1 MDEETRLILSLQ
13 QIDNVVSLTRNN
25 EWKSYIYGHL
35 NSVHIELNRQLNLL
49 THGEKNK
56 KED

>member
-35 NSVHIELNRQLNLL
+35 NSVHIELNRQFNLL